1 VENREVPRTIR
12 SWRSSEEFKSWA
24 QEEQYRRCRF
34 PDREIPDKNKAVD
47 SLTIGVW
54 GIGLH
59 VNCAHGTREIANSDF
74 PILEG
79 GQKGVLWVVRTPERS
94 WKSSLTLRA

>member
-1 VENREVPRTIR
+1 MT
-12 SWRSSEEFKSWA
+12 W
-24 QEEQYRRCRF
+24 QEGSARAIGFRDSGTHHVCESQYRRCRF
-34 PDREIPDKNKAVD
+34 PDREIPDKNEVVD
-47 SLTIGVW
+47 SLTIGVR

-59 VNCAHGTREIANSDF
+59 VNCAHGTRKIANSDF

-79 GQKGVLWVVRTPERS
+79 GQKGVVWVVRTPERS